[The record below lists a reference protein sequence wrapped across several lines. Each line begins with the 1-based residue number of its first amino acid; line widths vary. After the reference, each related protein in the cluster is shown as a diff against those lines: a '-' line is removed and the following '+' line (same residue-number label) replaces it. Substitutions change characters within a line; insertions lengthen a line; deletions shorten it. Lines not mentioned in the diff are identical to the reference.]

1 MAMHLKKISRRVLA
15 AALVVSALGVNF
27 PLVAAAEVFP
37 SKPVT
42 FVVPFPP
49 GGPTDAMA
57 RTLGVALTQAL
68 GQSVIVENR
77 AGAGGNIGAEAVAR
91 AKPDG
96 YTIMFGTSGPLAI
109 NKSLYS
115 KIGYDP
121 ATSFAPVIRVG
132 YLPNVLAV
140 HPSVKANSVQE
151 LIALDKAKPGSLNYA
166 SSGNGASSHLAGV
179 LFNQKAQ
186 TSLQH
191 VPYKGTG
198 PALNDL
204 LAGQVDMSFTDILTA
219 MPYVQSGKLKV
230 IGVATEKR
238 SQAMP
243 NVPTIAEQGLPGYD
257 VSVFFGVVAPAG
269 TPAQRI
275 AILNQAF
282 RKALGSE
289 KVRTT
294 FASQGLEPAPDL
306 TAEGL
311 GRFIPEEV
319 TKWKTVVQASGAVLD

>member
-1 MAMHLKKISRRVLA
+1 MIRSNLTSRFALVAGAA
-15 AALVVSALGVNF
+15 AALLC
-27 PLVAAAEVFP
+27 AAAPQWAQAETFP

-68 GQSVIVENR
+68 GQNVIVENR
-77 AGAGGNIGAEAVAR
+77 AGAGGNIGADAVAR

-109 NKSLYS
+109 NQSLYN
-115 KIGYDP
+115 KISYDP
-121 ATSFAPVIRVG
+121 ATSFAPIIRVG
-132 YLPNVLAV
+132 YLPNVLVV
-140 HPSVKANSVQE
+140 HPGVKANTVQE

-179 LFNQKAQ
+179 LFNREAK
-186 TSLQH
+186 TTFQH

-219 MPYVQSGKLKV
+219 LPYVQSGKLKMV
-230 IGVATEKR
+230 GVATEKR
-238 SQAMP
+238 SQALP
-243 NVPTIAEQGLPGYD
+243 DVATIAEQGLPGYD

-269 TPAQRI
+269 TPADRV
-275 AILNQAF
+275 ATLNQAF
-282 RKALGSE
+282 RQALSSE
-289 KVRTT
+289 KVRTL

-306 TAEGL
+306 TPEGL

-319 TKWKTVVQASGAVLD
+319 NKWKAVVQASGAKLD

>member
-1 MAMHLKKISRRVLA
+1 MKKHQILLA
-15 AALVVSALGVNF
+15 CALACTIATPALAQG
-27 PLVAAAEVFP
+27 EVFP
-37 SKPVT
+37 SKPIN

-57 RTLGVALTQAL
+57 RTLAAALTEEI
-68 GQSVIVENR
+68 GQSVIVENK
-77 AGAGGNIGAEAVAR
+77 AGAGGNIGADGVAR

-115 KIGYDP
+115 KITYDP
-121 ATSFAPVIRVG
+121 ATSFAPIIRVG
-132 YLPNVLAV
+132 YLPNILVV
-140 HPSVKANSVQE
+140 NPSVKASNLKE
-151 LIALDKAKPGSLNYA
+151 LIALDKANPRTLNYA

-179 LFNQKAQ
+179 LFNRMAG
-186 TSLQH
+186 TTLQH

-204 LAGQVDMSFTDILTA
+204 IAGQVQMSFTDILTA
-219 MPYVQSGKLKV
+219 MPYIKAGRLKA

-243 NVPTIAEQGLPGYD
+243 EIPSIAEQGLPGYD

-269 TPAQRI
+269 TPPDRI
-275 AILNQAF
+275 AKLNSAF
-282 RKALGSE
+282 VHALRQE
-289 KVRTT
+289 KVRST
-294 FASQGLEPAPDL
+294 FAAQGLEAAADQTP
-306 TAEGL
+306 EGL
-311 GRFIPEEV
+311 ARFIKEEMG
-319 TKWKTVVQASGAVLD
+319 KWKTVVDASGAKLD

>member
-1 MAMHLKKISRRVLA
+1 MHSINSRIRLHALSLA
-15 AALVVSALGVNF
+15 VMTAAGFSAGMGSAF
-27 PLVAAAEVFP
+27 AETFP

-57 RTLGVALTQAL
+57 RTLAVALTDAL
-68 GQSVIVENR
+68 GQSVIVENKS
-77 AGAGGNIGAEAVAR
+77 GAGGNIGADMVAR

-109 NKSLYS
+109 NKSLYK

-121 ATSFAPVIRVG
+121 QSSFAPVIRVG
-132 YLPNVLAV
+132 HLPNILVVNPKVQA
-140 HPSVKANSVQE
+140 STVQE
-151 LIALDKAKPGSLNYA
+151 LIAQDKAQPRSLNFA

-179 LFNQKAQ
+179 LFNQKAGTQ
-186 TSLQH
+186 LQH

-204 LAGQVDMSFTDILTA
+204 LAGQVEMTFTDILTA
-219 MPYVQSGKLKV
+219 MPYIQSGRLKA

-243 NVPTIAEQGLPGYD
+243 QIPTIAEQGLPGYD

-269 TPAQRI
+269 TPEDRI
-275 AILNQAF
+275 TTLNQAF
-282 RKALGSE
+282 RKALDSE
-289 KVRTT
+289 KVRTA
-294 FASQGLEPAPDL
+294 FKAQGLESAPDHSPQAL
-306 TAEGL
+306 A
-311 GRFIPEEV
+311 RFITEEV
-319 TKWKTVVQASGAVLD
+319 AKWKQVVDLSGAQLD

>member
-1 MAMHLKKISRRVLA
+1 MKKRQFLLA
-15 AALVVSALGVNF
+15 CSLACVAVTPALAQGD
-27 PLVAAAEVFP
+27 AFP

-57 RTLGVALTQAL
+57 RTLAAALTEEI

-77 AGAGGNIGAEAVAR
+77 AGAGGNIGADSVAR

-115 KIGYDP
+115 KVTYDP
-121 ATSFAPVIRVG
+121 VTSFAPIIRVG
-132 YLPNVLAV
+132 YLPNILVVNA
-140 HPSVKANSVQE
+140 SVKASNLKE
-151 LIALDKAKPGSLNYA
+151 LIALDKAKPNSLNYA

-179 LFNQKAQ
+179 LFNKMAG
-186 TSLQH
+186 TTLQH

-204 LAGQVDMSFTDILTA
+204 IAGQVQMSFTDILTA
-219 MPYVQSGKLKV
+219 MPYIKAGRLKA

-243 NVPTIAEQGLPGYD
+243 EVPSIAEQGLPGYD

-269 TPAQRI
+269 TPADRI
-275 AILNQAF
+275 AKLNSAF
-282 RKALGSE
+282 IKALQKD
-289 KVRTT
+289 KVRAT
-294 FASQGLEPAPDL
+294 FAAQGLESASDHTP
-306 TAEGL
+306 EGL
-311 GRFIPEEV
+311 TRFIKAE
-319 TKWKTVVQASGAVLD
+319 TAKWKTVVDESGAKLD

>member
-1 MAMHLKKISRRVLA
+1 MQKRQFLLA
-15 AALVVSALGVNF
+15 CGLACAAVTPALAQ
-27 PLVAAAEVFP
+27 PEVFP
-37 SKPVT
+37 AKPIT

-57 RTLGVALTQAL
+57 RTLAAALTEEI

-77 AGAGGNIGAEAVAR
+77 AGAGGNIGADTVAR

-109 NKSLYS
+109 NKSLYTKVS
-115 KIGYDP
+115 YDP
-121 ATSFAPVIRVG
+121 VTSFAPIIRVG
-132 YLPNVLAV
+132 YLPNILVVNAN
-140 HPSVKANSVQE
+140 VKAGNLKE
-151 LIALDKAKPGSLNYA
+151 LIALDKAKPHSLNYA

-179 LFNQKAQ
+179 LFNKMAG
-186 TSLQH
+186 TTLQH

-204 LAGQVDMSFTDILTA
+204 LAGQVQMSFTDILTA
-219 MPYVQSGKLKV
+219 MPYIKAGRLKA

-243 NVPTIAEQGLPGYD
+243 DVPSIAEQGLPGYD

-269 TPAQRI
+269 TPADRI
-275 AILNQAF
+275 AKLNSAF
-282 RKALGSE
+282 VKALQKD

-294 FASQGLEPAPDL
+294 FAAQGLESASDHTP
-306 TAEGL
+306 EGL
-311 GRFIPEEV
+311 TRFIKAE
-319 TKWKTVVQASGAVLD
+319 TAKWKTVVDASGAKLD

>member
-1 MAMHLKKISRRVLA
+1 MTTHRILLACALACTA
-15 AALVVSALGVNF
+15 AAPALAQG
-27 PLVAAAEVFP
+27 EVFP
-37 SKPVT
+37 SKPIS

-57 RTLGVALTQAL
+57 RTLAAALTEEI
-68 GQSVIVENR
+68 GQSVVVENK
-77 AGAGGNIGAEAVAR
+77 AGAGGNIGADAVAR

-115 KIGYDP
+115 KITYDP
-121 ATSFAPVIRVG
+121 VTSFAPIIRVG
-132 YLPNVLAV
+132 HLPNILVV
-140 HPSVKANSVQE
+140 HPSVKAGNLKE
-151 LIALDKAKPGSLNYA
+151 LIALDKSRPQSLNYA

-179 LFNQKAQ
+179 LFNRMAG
-186 TSLQH
+186 TTLQH

-204 LAGQVDMSFTDILTA
+204 IAGQVQMSFTDILTA
-219 MPYVQSGKLKV
+219 MPYIKSGRLKA

-243 NVPTIAEQGLPGYD
+243 EIPAIAEQGLPGYD

-269 TPAQRI
+269 TPADRI
-275 AILNQAF
+275 AKLNGAF
-282 RKALGSE
+282 VNALQKD
-289 KVRTT
+289 KVRAT
-294 FASQGLEPAPDL
+294 FTAQGLEPAADQTP
-306 TAEGL
+306 EGL
-311 GRFIPEEV
+311 ARFVKEEMG
-319 TKWKTVVQASGAVLD
+319 KWKTVVDASGAKLD